1 MAKKITNLL
10 AKITSGL
17 SHAFLSSQLEFSAS
31 QHMYGILIWSTKT
44 MIPLEMHICQVPK
57 ISFLAYLEW
66 STNKI
71 MAGKAFWGCSAP
83 ICQFFEFRQ
92 VHLNSYSEQFLRG
105 FCTSGAQLMM
115 CLDLIAS
122 AVGIDL
128 STAPHFFVS
137 STFPPILWLQPDF
150 FTILLVFLVRGCPD
164 EPKLSSREVEY
175 TLTPRYKPLG
185 DYYVITYAEGQVVK
199 PYIFVEICIWRYPLA
214 WY

>member
-71 MAGKAFWGCSAP
+71 MAGKAFWGCSVQIREGVEFLQVQLNSYGAGSYEDFVWKDSRLSYQVSLASISCWWMSFKENEGEEGKKRGEKIAGITAP
-83 ICQFFEFRQ
+83 ICSLQRDWSIVFT
-92 VHLNSYSEQFLRG
+92 LLTEQWHNGQSL
-105 FCTSGAQLMM
+105 AY
-115 CLDLIAS
+115 
-122 AVGIDL
+122 
-128 STAPHFFVS
+128 
-137 STFPPILWLQPDF
+137 
-150 FTILLVFLVRGCPD
+150 
-164 EPKLSSREVEY
+164 KK
-175 TLTPRYKPLG
+175 TL
-185 DYYVITYAEGQVVK
+185 
-199 PYIFVEICIWRYPLA
+199 
-214 WY
+214 

>member
-1 MAKKITNLL
+1 MWWLMAKKITNLL

-105 FCTSGAQLMM
+105 FCTSGAQLMQTPNTD
-115 CLDLIAS
+115 CLHIPAHHTKPIA
-122 AVGIDL
+122 AI
-128 STAPHFFVS
+128 
-137 STFPPILWLQPDF
+137 
-150 FTILLVFLVRGCPD
+150 
-164 EPKLSSREVEY
+164 KLTSSSRI
-175 TLTPRYKPLG
+175 
-185 DYYVITYAEGQVVK
+185 DA
-199 PYIFVEICIWRYPLA
+199 
-214 WY
+214 